1 MKIIGNRVLVEQTSI
16 KSESLIIMTEKNK
29 GNDLVI
35 TFKVLQ
41 LGNECPTTEGH
52 VKVGDIPIFSEHVT
66 FSGHKTI
73 DVTKAPN
80 GEVTKLVAHT
90 IVYYDDII
98 ATEND

>member
-1 MKIIGNRVLVEQTSI
+1 MKIIGNRVLIEQTST
-16 KSESLIIMTEKNK
+16 KKETKIIMTEKNK
-29 GNDLVI
+29 GSDLII

-41 LGNECPTTEGH
+41 LGNECPTGEGH
-52 VKVGDIPIFSEHVT
+52 VKVGDVPIFSEHVT
-66 FSGHKTI
+66 FSGHKTLTI
-73 DVTKAPN
+73 DKAPN

>member
-1 MKIIGNRVLVEQTSI
+1 MKIIGNRVLVEQTSL
-16 KSESLIIMTEKNK
+16 KKETKIIMTEKNK
-29 GNDLVI
+29 GSDLII

-41 LGNECPTTEGH
+41 LGNECPTGEGY
-52 VKVGDIPIFSEHVT
+52 VKVGDIPIFSESVS

-73 DVTKAPN
+73 SVEKAPN
-80 GEVTKLVAHT
+80 GEVLKLIAHT

>member
-1 MKIIGNRVLVEQTSI
+1 MKIIGKRVLIEQTSI
-16 KSESLIIMTEKNK
+16 KNESLIIMTEKNK
-29 GNDLVI
+29 GSDLVI

-41 LGNECPTTEGH
+41 LGSECPEGKKE
-52 VKVGDIPIFSEHVT
+52 VEVGDTPIFSEHVT

-98 ATEND
+98 ATE

>member
-1 MKIIGNRVLVEQTSI
+1 MKIIGNRVLVEQTST

-29 GNDLVI
+29 GNDLII

-41 LGNECPTTEGH
+41 LGNECPTGEGH
-52 VKVGDIPIFSEHVT
+52 VKVGDTPIFSEHVS

-80 GEVTKLVAHT
+80 GEVTKLIAHT